1 MNQHHET
8 EFFLGS
14 QQHFSWSKNSPHSMK
29 HKGSLLYAQQ
39 PILNQINPIHILI
52 SYCYKIHFNIIPTPM
67 PRSSKSFYPT
77 VSPPQSS
84 MHFSFL
90 QYVPCAPTDF
100 TLFFISW
107 IIPNNKYKSLCCSL
121 CSLLQSP
128 VISSLLGPN
137 IFLITLFSY
146 TLGLSSSLNMTHQV
160 SNPYEIMGQI
170 TGLCIFILMFL
181 GRMQKTI
188 NSGLN
193 ASSRFLNWTCP

>member
-1 MNQHHET
+1 
-8 EFFLGS
+8 
-14 QQHFSWSKNSPHSMK
+14 MK

-52 SYCYKIHFNIIPTPM
+52 SYCYKINFNIIPTPM

-77 VSPPQSS
+77 VSPPQPS

-90 QYVPCAPTDF
+90 QYVPCAPHF

-107 IIPNNKYKSLCCSL
+107 IILNNKYRSWCCSL

-137 IFLITLFSY
+137 IFIITLFSY
-146 TLGLSSSLNMTHQV
+146 TLGLSSFNMTHQV
-160 SNPYEIMGQI
+160 SNSYEITGQI

-193 ASSRFLNWTCP
+193 ASSCFLSWICP